1 MRIPD
6 WTHFRSAEADPC
18 GPCCMLTHV
27 FSVNDLPRNY
37 IWTLGTYTGAWET
50 AEAAE
55 INAQVK
61 SYSREWLLDR
71 DKQLRSKKTQLAEKE
86 AEYRR
91 LARTRT
97 QQNIEMTRDKFMDQ
111 DAIKQR
117 IEAGPLDMAR
127 GLVQTAGQLATGG
140 MTDPSERMKICEGCP
155 FMGADKR
162 CGKCGC
168 FLPAK
173 TRVKKSS
180 CPIGRW

>member
-18 GPCCMLTHV
+18 GPCCLLSHA
-27 FSVNDLPRNY
+27 FSTDDLPRNY
-37 IWTLGTYTGAWET
+37 LWQLGTYTGAWESP
-50 AEAAE
+50 EAAE

-61 SYSREWLLDR
+61 SYSMQFLLER
-71 DKQLRSKKTQLAEKE
+71 DQKLRQKRAELVEKE
-86 AEYRR
+86 IEYKA
-91 LARTRT
+91 LAAARMR
-97 QQNIEMTRDKFMDQ
+97 QNKELTEAKFMDQ

-117 IEAGPLDMAR
+117 IEAGPLKQAK
-127 GLVQTAGQLATGG
+127 GLMQSAGQVITGG
-140 MTDPSERMKICEGCP
+140 LTDPKARMAICNECP
-155 FMGADKR
+155 FKTDDGR

-168 FLPAK
+168 VLAAK